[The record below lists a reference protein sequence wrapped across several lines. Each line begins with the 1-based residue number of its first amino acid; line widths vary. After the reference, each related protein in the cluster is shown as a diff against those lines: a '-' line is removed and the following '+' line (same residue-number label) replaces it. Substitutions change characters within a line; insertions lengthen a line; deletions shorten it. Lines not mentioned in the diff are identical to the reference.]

1 MADSNN
7 KTWFWILFAIVAYL
21 FFYIG
26 GRYYLRENFA
36 GTQFKNTREAV
47 AQQIVHNMDGFLG
60 F

>member
-1 MADSNN
+1 MADFDK

-26 GRYYLRENFA
+26 GRYYLRENFVGA
-36 GTQFKNTREAV
+36 RFQNTREAV
-47 AQQIVHNMDGFLG
+47 AQQIVDNMDGFLG